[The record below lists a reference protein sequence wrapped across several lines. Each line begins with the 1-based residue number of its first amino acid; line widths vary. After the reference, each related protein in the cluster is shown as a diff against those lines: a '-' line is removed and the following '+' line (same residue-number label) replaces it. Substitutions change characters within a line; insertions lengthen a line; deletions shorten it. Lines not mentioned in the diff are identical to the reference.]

1 MSLSPVRLRD
11 GLLQPNRLSGG
22 RIGGG
27 GQSPRDAILATA
39 SPATLAYVQ
48 AVEAADGNIQLENG
62 VLAAIVEFANY
73 RIPLGGACCLM
84 AGARTLAGALVPM
97 VGAAP
102 TEVNFVT
109 GDYDR
114 TTGLKGDGIG
124 KYLDSNR
131 NNNAD
136 PQDSN
141 HQSVFVS
148 TAQSAS
154 AVTAYIGAGSGS
166 DNGATHIGV
175 IKNTDQLFIRSR
187 NTGAV
192 NLPGTSTA
200 TGLIGLSR
208 GNSSGFTCRV
218 SGGITV
224 SSIVSQ
230 VPFNGNVLVFN
241 RITSSPFTDAR
252 LSYYSIGPAVD
263 LAAMDTAITTCM
275 SALAA
280 AGI

>member
-62 VLAAIVEFANY
+62 VLAAMVAFANY

-97 VGAAP
+97 VGTPGP
-102 TEVNFVT
+102 TAFNFVS
-109 GDYDR
+109 GDYNR
-114 TTGLKGDGIG
+114 KTGLVGDGST

-136 PQDSN
+136 PQNSQ
-141 HQSVFVS
+141 HL
-148 TAQSAS
+148 
-154 AVTAYIGAGSGS
+154 AVYVTVLPTGFAARFAGDGAGSTGRTTIGHQDMPAPLNFRLRTDTLYTS
-166 DNGATHIGV
+166 SLGNISANRLIGV
-175 IKNTDQLFIRSR
+175 SRSNSSNFTER
-187 NTGAV
+187 SNNQSATVTAASETPTTGAIEV
-192 NLPGTSTA
+192 FRGTAAPT
-200 TGLIGLSR
+200 
-208 GNSSGFTCRV
+208 N
-218 SGGITV
+218 
-224 SSIVSQ
+224 
-230 VPFNGNVLVFN
+230 
-241 RITSSPFTDAR
+241 AR

-263 LAAMDTAITTCM
+263 LTAMDTAITTCM